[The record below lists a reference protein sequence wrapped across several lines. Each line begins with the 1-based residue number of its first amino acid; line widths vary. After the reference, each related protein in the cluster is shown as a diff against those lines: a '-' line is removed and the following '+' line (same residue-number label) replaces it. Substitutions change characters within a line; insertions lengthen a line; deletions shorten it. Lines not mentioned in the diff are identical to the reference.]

1 MATFTITKVLDAR
14 PNTKIVF
21 GFAIAVA
28 LGVLLAAYPLTI
40 LGVVT
45 VGIALYGFFQWC
57 RERME
62 WWQLLVLLALAPTF
76 VLNYGFDNLA
86 VGAGGFKFPAGDL
99 LMFLALLL
107 VTWRIGRTALQN
119 ILLDPPV
126 ACLMALLLMTC
137 CHLLIDVSRYG
148 FYAVRDG
155 SMFFES
161 VIVILGVAW
170 GQDQRNTQL
179 LKRWLFYIFLANLF
193 YSYTF
198 SWGDK
203 IKSMSP
209 SFGVFHPVALFGN
222 YQQSALLL
230 LLGAMYFVWIA
241 PSAVRW
247 PRWLLTL
254 LSAAQLG
261 GLAILQARS
270 MYVGIVLILLV
281 LFLFHENRKL
291 IGFASTVGWGVAVL
305 LLFLVVI
312 SALGITIQG
321 RMGPV
326 NLSFVGDQIKTVLAM
341 GHANTRMAHE
351 DDRADWYGQVW
362 DRVRSS
368 PTNVVVGEG
377 FGQAL
382 INFEDEDGNP
392 VRQPHNSSL
401 TVLARLGFV
410 GLSIWL
416 LFIGLVLVRFV
427 RFLRMRS
434 QSEGVT
440 STILWLFLCF
450 LLFLEISSVQPELEF
465 SHGTIPFYFLLGLGI
480 GIMSIRKNSFDAG
493 SMSAHALH
501 TWPDLE

>member
-1 MATFTITKVLDAR
+1 MATFTATKVLDAR
-14 PNTKIVF
+14 PNAKIVF
-21 GFAIAVA
+21 GLAIAVA
-28 LGVLLAAYPLTI
+28 MGVLLAAYPITS

-76 VLNYGFDNLA
+76 VLNYGFDNFA

-107 VTWRIGRTALQN
+107 VTWQIGRSALQN
-119 ILLDPPV
+119 ILIDPPV

-137 CHLLIDVSRYG
+137 CHLLIDVPRYG

-161 VIVILGVAW
+161 VILILGVTW

-291 IGFASTVGWGVAVL
+291 VGFASTVGWGVAVL

-341 GHANTRMAHE
+341 GHANTRMVHE

-416 LFIGLVLVRFV
+416 LFIGLVLARFV
-427 RFLRMRS
+427 GFLRMRS
-434 QSEGVT
+434 ASEGVT

-493 SMSAHALH
+493 SIGARALR
-501 TWPDLE
+501 T

>member
-1 MATFTITKVLDAR
+1 MATFTATKVLDAR
-14 PNTKIVF
+14 PNAKIVF
-21 GFAIAVA
+21 GLAIAVA
-28 LGVLLAAYPLTI
+28 MGVLLAAYPITS

-76 VLNYGFDNLA
+76 VLNYGFDNFA

-107 VTWRIGRTALQN
+107 VTWQIGRSALQN
-119 ILLDPPV
+119 ILIDPPV

-137 CHLLIDVSRYG
+137 CHLLIDVPRYG

-161 VIVILGVAW
+161 VILILGVTW

-291 IGFASTVGWGVAVL
+291 VGFASTVGWGVAVL

-341 GHANTRMAHE
+341 GHANTRMVHE

-416 LFIGLVLVRFV
+416 LFIGLVLARFV

-434 QSEGVT
+434 ASEGVT

-493 SMSAHALH
+493 SIGAHALR
-501 TWPDLE
+501 TWADQE